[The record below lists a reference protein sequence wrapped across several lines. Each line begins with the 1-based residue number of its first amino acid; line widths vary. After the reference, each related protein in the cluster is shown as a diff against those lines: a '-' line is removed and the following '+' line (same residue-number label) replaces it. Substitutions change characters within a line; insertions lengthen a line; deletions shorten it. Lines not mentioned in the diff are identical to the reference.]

1 MSNQLKGFVLQADQG
16 LIHKDTGLY
25 DVLLLVEWVK
35 SLGRQPTAEE
45 LKAAWKHL
53 TAQELNDKGV
63 ELLTTKLME
72 GLNDE

>member
-1 MSNQLKGFVLQADQG
+1 MSNLK
-16 LIHKDTGLY
+16 I
-25 DVLLLVEWVK
+25 LVEWVK
-35 SLGRQPTAEE
+35 SLGRQPTADE

-53 TAQELNDKGV
+53 TTQELNDKGV